1 MSFACDMRARG
12 DLGMDATA
20 IGRFRSMDGFV
31 EVTQGLLV
39 DSFLSRV
46 GRAWYTCA
54 GNALFGLGY
63 ALIAAVRTSNPVYLF
78 LTNTNFTMSAKD
90 D

>member
-1 MSFACDMRARG
+1 MN
-12 DLGMDATA
+12 ATA

-39 DSFLSRV
+39 DSCLSRF

-54 GNALFGLGY
+54 ANGLFGLGY
-63 ALIAAVRTSNPVYLF
+63 ALIAVVSIIAPVCSF
-78 LTNTNFTMSAKD
+78 SR
-90 D
+90 